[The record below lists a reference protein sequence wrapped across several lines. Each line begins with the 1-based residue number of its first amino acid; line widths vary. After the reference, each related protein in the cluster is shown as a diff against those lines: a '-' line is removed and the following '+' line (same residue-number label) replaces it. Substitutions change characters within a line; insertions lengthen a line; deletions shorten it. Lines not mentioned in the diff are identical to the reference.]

1 MSDNNVESGNKS
13 KPKVTVKEEPTSPS
27 GSACICKSDKR
38 DVSCLLHGG

>member
-1 MSDNNVESGNKS
+1 MSDNNVESGNKQ
-13 KPKVTVKEEPTSPS
+13 KPKVIKEEPTSPS